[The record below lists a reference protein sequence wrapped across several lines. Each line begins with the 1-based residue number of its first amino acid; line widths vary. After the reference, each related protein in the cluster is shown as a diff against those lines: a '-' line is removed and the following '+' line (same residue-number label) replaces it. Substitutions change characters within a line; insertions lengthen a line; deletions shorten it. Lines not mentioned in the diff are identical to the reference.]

1 MLRLPI
7 RVPAGVVLLLLAQL
21 LLPAAAIQ
29 PAAAQAGGTL
39 FVYHQISNF
48 PEGTGSVGYPVLSGD
63 GSTAV
68 YTNAPG
74 TGDPATPNRIY
85 TITSDGSGATEV
97 NSYTPLCFCGSMADI
112 SADGGTVVS
121 TDSVQVRIADGGGAR
136 ELLVLNS
143 NEITSLVITGDGRT
157 VYFIVRRD
165 AATSD
170 GATQLPRG
178 VWAID
183 AGGGNL
189 RQVAGADDIA
199 GALGLPIEQTGCC
212 FHGDGRPLDAS
223 DDGSRIVFAA
233 YAGTG
238 EHIFSV
244 DSSGGN
250 LVALRNDLQYAMRVA
265 ISGDGSL
272 AAYDGTP
279 VGETL
284 NEVAVLPPVG
294 GVPHVLTTMPYS
306 GYDEPFQLSKTGSQL
321 LVSSNG
327 LLFDTATGDATLLAA
342 SIYGVGGNHVAVLT
356 DGLPRGTMDAN
367 AENFLYVM
375 RSVPRAIARTTG
387 ATRGTRADPVTWAGA
402 IHLEC
407 AYRPRVDRGELR
419 VRTTVSAAIDAN
431 GNCSGRFV
439 ALSEARS
446 IPMLAGIC
454 CCSMTAERGHCR
466 GRWHLHGCRSGA

>member
-375 RSVPRAIARTTG
+375 RSSAAPIARTS
-387 ATRGTRADPVTWAGA
+387 RSNSR
-402 IHLEC
+402 H
-407 AYRPRVDRGELR
+407 
-419 VRTTVSAAIDAN
+419 S
-431 GNCSGRFV
+431 
-439 ALSEARS
+439 RS
-446 IPMLAGIC
+446 I
-454 CCSMTAERGHCR
+454 R
-466 GRWHLHGCRSGA
+466 